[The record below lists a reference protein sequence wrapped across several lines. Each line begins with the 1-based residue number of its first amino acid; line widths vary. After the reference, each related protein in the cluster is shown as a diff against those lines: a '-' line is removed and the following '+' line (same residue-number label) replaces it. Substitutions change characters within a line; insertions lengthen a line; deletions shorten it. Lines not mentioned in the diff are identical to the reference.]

1 MLPEYGMPMIVR
13 AVLARLLFDHEPEVV
28 VECRHCGTNLSPDAD
43 QCPNCESGEIAHHQI
58 SE

>member
-1 MLPEYGMPMIVR
+1 MIVR

-43 QCPNCESGEIAHHQI
+43 QCPVCGSVEIGYYRI